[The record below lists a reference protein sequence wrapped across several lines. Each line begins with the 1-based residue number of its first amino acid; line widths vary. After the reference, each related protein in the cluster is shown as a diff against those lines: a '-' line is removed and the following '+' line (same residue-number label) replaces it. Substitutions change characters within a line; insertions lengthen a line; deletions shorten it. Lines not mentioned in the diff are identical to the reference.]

1 MIGTLGLITSLAGT
15 VASGVG
21 SYMANKKRQEA
32 IDAQEAEA
40 NQYYL
45 KEMFQDPTKR
55 ADNAAYLA
63 QLDRRLKKQNEMA
76 KATQKITGGTQ
87 EQAIATQEAT
97 ANAYSDAISKLGA
110 ILSQRRDTLNHQ
122 LRKEQ
127 QGYDAMR
134 NEMAAQQMQNWGNL
148 ANNAMQLGSAS
159 LQSGGILSGENPLK
173 KSGYTNVGQKAP
185 KGMEKG
191 MVDGQWAS
199 SYDPNLDFSNK

>member
-63 QLDRRLKKQNEMA
+63 QLDRRLKKQNEVA

-87 EQAIATQEAT
+87 EQAVATQEAT
-97 ANAYSDAISKLGA
+97 ANAYADAISKLGA
-110 ILSQRRDTLNHQ
+110 ISSQRRDTLNNQ
-122 LRKEQ
+122 WRREQ
-127 QGYDAMR
+127 RGYDAIR
-134 NEMAAQQMQNWGNL
+134 NEMQAQQMQNWGNL
-148 ANNAMQLGSAS
+148 ANNAAQLGSAA
-159 LQSGGILSGENPLK
+159 LQSGGILSGKNPLK

-185 KGMEKG
+185 EG
-191 MVDGQWAS
+191 MVKGKVNGEWAS